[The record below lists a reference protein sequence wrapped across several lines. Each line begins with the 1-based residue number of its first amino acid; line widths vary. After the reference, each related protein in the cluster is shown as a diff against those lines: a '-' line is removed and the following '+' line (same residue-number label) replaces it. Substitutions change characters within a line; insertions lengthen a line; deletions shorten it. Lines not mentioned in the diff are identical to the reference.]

1 MTFGTLYS
9 DGSLCPYT
17 HRVLIASHELGTPID
32 TVFGGAIPEA
42 VRKANTDGTWPAF
55 APAGGDAI
63 LKESNQI
70 VEHLIGRSGARGAAY
85 RSNSDD
91 LARLDALPVCIA
103 KVLLAGKP
111 TMQSEF
117 RERLDL
123 ALAEVERM
131 LALSGGP
138 YLGGD
143 HFSQA
148 DGHVVPWIYRL
159 PFVVEIRDHVP
170 RAFLA
175 NTELAAWADRVVNRE
190 SFRKIAPERHV
201 LRKFYAAKA
210 TYGKPMKVAR
220 LHHSAF
226 RGMWADL
233 VARTAALAKGDD
245 LDNRALQE
253 ARDLCYLLFRAV
265 SLHATVENLV
275 VFPALDAA
283 RNDTQFTAE
292 VLAQHDHEEGA
303 MNSFLEHFDRA
314 LGEPVGARADTL
326 ASLAATSVPLRESQ
340 LAHFD
345 LEERNFLPVLAE
357 LEVEQHMA
365 MLASSYALCILE
377 RPHLIGVLAS
387 YMPIENVLSLLDS
400 LLNAVTPESEQWR
413 TLLWAMHRYLDAER
427 WLRVVRRFEDVLP
440 LSLMV
445 IPSSHRRGT
454 IGDAARALSA
464 AAPIERLSIPH
475 SPAQATEGR

>member
-1 MTFGTLYS
+1 MS
-9 DGSLCPYT
+9 
-17 HRVLIASHELGTPID
+17 
-32 TVFGGAIPEA
+32 
-42 VRKANTDGTWPAF
+42 
-55 APAGGDAI
+55 
-63 LKESNQI
+63 
-70 VEHLIGRSGARGAAY
+70 
-85 RSNSDD
+85 
-91 LARLDALPVCIA
+91 
-103 KVLLAGKP
+103 
-111 TMQSEF
+111 
-117 RERLDL
+117 
-123 ALAEVERM
+123 
-131 LALSGGP
+131 
-138 YLGGD
+138 
-143 HFSQA
+143 
-148 DGHVVPWIYRL
+148 WIYRL
-159 PFVVEIRDHVP
+159 PFISEIRNHVP
-170 RAFLA
+170 KAFLA
-175 NTELAAWADRVVNRE
+175 NAELAAWADRVVNRE

-201 LRKFYAAKA
+201 LRKFYAVKA
-210 TYGKPMKVAR
+210 TYGRPMKVGR
-220 LHHSAF
+220 LHHSGF

-233 VARTAALAKGDD
+233 VAHTAALTKGDD

-292 VLAQHDHEEGA
+292 AVAQHDHEEGA

-314 LGEPVGARADTL
+314 LGEPVGVRADTL

-340 LAHFD
+340 LAHLE
-345 LEERNFLPVLAE
+345 LEESTLLPVLAE
-357 LEVEQHMA
+357 LDVEQHMA
-365 MLASSYALCILE
+365 MLAGAYELCILE

-454 IGDAARALSA
+454 IGDAARALNA
-464 AAPIERLSIPH
+464 AAPIERLSIPRGPVG
-475 SPAQATEGR
+475 SPPRSEHRGEV